1 VRARVVTRDDA
12 AARSLAGAVLSHDVH
27 GDPAHPSF
35 AKGRVLRSEDVP
47 ALLALPWQELHV
59 IEMEP
64 GDLHEEE
71 AGDRLAVAV
80 AGDGCEVRAPTG
92 GHWPIAATR
101 RGILDVRV
109 SALRACNEID
119 DVCVYTLYAGRI
131 AEVGDVIARAKV
143 TPFVLAEA
151 RVGEVERIAAEQG
164 GLVHVRPFLPT
175 RVGAVVQ
182 ESLGTRAMDRFR
194 DALVEKIA
202 WFGSELIEPV
212 FVPAGAEPI
221 AGALRGL
228 ADQGARVLL
237 VAGTK
242 AMDALDPAFR
252 ALAAVGAPIE
262 RHGVPA
268 HPGSLFWLARMG
280 DVPILGMPSCGLFS
294 QATVFD
300 LVLPRVLAGE
310 RIGRADLAELGHG
323 GLLNK
328 ELAFR
333 FPPYRAARTRGEV
346 GEGDAGRERS

>member
-1 VRARVVTRDDA
+1 VRARVVTRDA
-12 AARSLAGAVLSHDVH
+12 ATPRSLAGAVLSHDVH

-35 AKGRVLRSEDVP
+35 AKGRVVRSEDVP
-47 ALLALPWQELHV
+47 ALLALPWEELHV

-64 GDLHEEE
+64 GDVHEEE
-71 AGDRLAVAV
+71 AGDRLARAV
-80 AGDGCEVRAPTG
+80 AGNGCEVRAPTG

-109 SALRACNEID
+109 DALRACNEVD
-119 DVCVYTLYAGRI
+119 GVCAYTLYGGRI
-131 AEVGDVIARAKV
+131 AEVGDVVARAKI

-151 RVGEVERIAAEQG
+151 SVREVERVAAEQG
-164 GLVHVRPFLPT
+164 GLVRVRPFLPT

-194 DALVEKIA
+194 DALAEKIA
-202 WFGSELIEPV
+202 WFGSELLEPV
-212 FVPAGAEPI
+212 FVPTGAEPI
-221 AGALRGL
+221 AAALRGL
-228 ADQGARVLL
+228 ADRGARVLL

-252 ALAAVGAPIE
+252 ALADVGAPIE

-268 HPGSLFWLARMG
+268 HPGSLFWLARMD

-310 RIGRADLAELGHG
+310 CVGRAELADLGHG
-323 GLLNK
+323 GLLTK

-333 FPPYRAARTRGEV
+333 FPPYRAARARGEV
-346 GEGDAGRERS
+346 E